1 MSCLRNSAQRPSA
14 SGQNGCWLHATDTKH
29 VHHIKASPS
38 ILFMIRLTETARDYG
53 TGRLLCQRAS
63 ICKHGKGT
71 CGMVGGSKQMVG
83 PNGFEP
89 STSSRCHLSELFQQP
104 DHRQRVLPAVV
115 QQSLS

>member
-89 STSSRCHLSELFQQP
+89 STSSVSCSHGATCLSFSN
-104 DHRQRVLPAVV
+104 
-115 QQSLS
+115 SLTIASVSCPQ